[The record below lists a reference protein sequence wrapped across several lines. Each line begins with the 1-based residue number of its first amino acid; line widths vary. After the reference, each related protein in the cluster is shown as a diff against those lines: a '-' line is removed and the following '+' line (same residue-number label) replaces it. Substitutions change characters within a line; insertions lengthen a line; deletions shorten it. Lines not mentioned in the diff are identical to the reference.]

1 MIALIGNRPAI
12 QVGRHQVHQYDTRW
26 LGDALRRA
34 ATAAE
39 SENFPFLDEIRLG
52 IEEYLETRCKLQVI
66 PLPTLFDRVRRM
78 LRKVGCGLIAE
89 NLEPVAP
96 PVTLSLDQIA
106 REIGDGF
113 ELAFYEQLRT
123 EISDLRQQGV
133 EQLYFDGL
141 REAVRV
147 LRRCDGGWN
156 DACQQSLE
164 EIRAFLMRQHREF
177 RFGLSEIEIDSW
189 LPE

>member
-26 LGDALRRA
+26 LGDALQRA

-39 SENFPFLDEIRLG
+39 SENFPFLDEIRMG

-66 PLPTLFDRVRRM
+66 PLPSLFDRVRRM
-78 LRKVGCGLIAE
+78 LQKVGCGLIAE
-89 NLEPVAP
+89 KLEPVAP
-96 PVTLSLDQIA
+96 PVTLSLDRIA
-106 REIGDGF
+106 RDVGDGF
-113 ELAFYEQLRT
+113 ELAFYEHLRK
-123 EISDLRQQGV
+123 EISTLRDEGV

-141 REAVRV
+141 RDAVRV
-147 LRRCDGGWN
+147 LRRCEVWN
-156 DACQQSLE
+156 DSCQQSLE

-177 RFGLSEIEIDSW
+177 RFGLNGVEIDSW